1 MRLRHLVLGLL
12 TVAFAACSPNSTN
25 APGGGVTPFT
35 VAVFNG
41 NLQSSLAGATLVT
54 PLTVVVTDAN
64 GTPVS
69 GAQVNWLIAS
79 GGGSVS
85 PTTSTTDANGRAST
99 IFTLGSTV
107 GTQTVSAATANAST
121 GVTFSATAAANVPV
135 SAPLLIASVP
145 TPTGATYDH
154 DTFVRDGL
162 AFAFMWN
169 AGVRIYDVGNGVSG
183 GSPANPILVG
193 SLITNTNG
201 VPGGAQVH
209 NGWWFHNPVTGQNK
223 YLFIG
228 QEGSC
233 GAIGSCSIGDIHIVD
248 VSNLAA
254 PIEVGFIHIAGA
266 GTHNFWMDEANQT
279 LYAAYYN
286 AGVVKIDV
294 SGTLSG
300 DMSSRITKQVQP
312 GGAGNTYIWGV
323 MLSNGTLYA
332 TDMLSGFW
340 ALDPA
345 TLATK
350 GGGNNVPER
359 YGSDQWVFGQYAYS
373 GGWGTRGGV
382 RGNAVKIWSLN
393 ASGAPTLADS
403 IIVPNVTT
411 ISDVAVTPDGKM
423 LVITAEGG
431 SGNGLYVYNRTNPVR
446 PALVGSYLVSQGL
459 HTGEVAVIN
468 GRTYVFAA
476 RDPGQQQMDIF
487 DITGLVP

>member
-1 MRLRHLVLGLL
+1 MRLPQLALVAL
-12 TVAFAACSPNSTN
+12 VAAGSACSSSSNTT
-25 APGGGVTPFT
+25 PGGPTGPYV

-41 NLQSSLAGATLVT
+41 NGQTAPASAVLAT
-54 PLTVVVTDAN
+54 PLTVTVADSQGGAAAGVPVTWAVV
-64 GTPVS
+64 
-69 GAQVNWLIAS
+69 S
-79 GGGSVS
+79 GGGMVS
-85 PTTSTTDANGRAST
+85 PATSTTNGSGRAST
-99 IFTLGSTV
+99 VFTLGPSA
-107 GTQTVSAATANAST
+107 GSQSVSAAVAPATPA
-121 GVTFSATAAANVPV
+121 VTFTATAANPTPV
-135 SAPLLIASVP
+135 ITLIASVP
-145 TPTGATYDH
+145 VPAGTTYDH

-169 AGVRIYDVGNGVSG
+169 AGVRIYDVGNGMAG
-183 GSPANPILVG
+183 GSPTNPKLVG
-193 SLITNTNG
+193 SIVTDSNG
-201 VPGGAQVH
+201 VPGGPQVH

-223 YLFIG
+223 YLFVG
-228 QEGSC
+228 QEGAC
-233 GAIGSCSIGDIHIVD
+233 GSIGSCSIGDIHIVD

-254 PIEVGFIHIAGA
+254 PVEVGFIHIPGA

-300 DMSSRITKQVQP
+300 DMSNRIVKQVQP
-312 GGAGNTYIWGV
+312 GGPGNTYVWGV
-323 MLSNGTLYA
+323 MLANGTLYA

-359 YGSDQWVFGQYAYS
+359 YGSDQWVTGQVAYS
-373 GGWGTRGGV
+373 GTWVGPRPGGA
-382 RGNAVKIWSLN
+382 RGNAVKIWSLGAN
-393 ASGAPTLADS
+393 GAPTLADS
-403 IIVPNVTT
+403 LIIPNITT
-411 ISDVAVTPDGKM
+411 VSDVAVTADGKA

-431 SGNGLYVYNRTNPVR
+431 PGNGLYVFDRSNPLKPVLAGWY
-446 PALVGSYLVSQGL
+446 PVAAGL

-476 RDPGQQQMDIF
+476 RDPGQQQMNIF
-487 DITGLVP
+487 DITGVVP